1 MNAKSYCPYPPQG
14 ELGAVAANVEVVTRA
29 GGGTGLTDVA
39 DDDESPS
46 AFSVEVGQ
54 RLRAVRRARELS
66 LDDVERTSGG
76 RWSASAVGAYERGF
90 RNLSLPRLRELADFY
105 DVPMGILLGEADGQG
120 RASARMVKVVLDL
133 EVLGK
138 IQEADPVVRYLK
150 TIIIERG
157 DFNGRVLS
165 VRRDDIRALCAI
177 LHSTEI
183 ELFDTLE
190 RWGALLSGGP
200 TEDD

>member
-1 MNAKSYCPYPPQG
+1 MSNTA
-14 ELGAVAANVEVVTRA
+14 E
-29 GGGTGLTDVA
+29 
-39 DDDESPS
+39 DDDSPS

-90 RNLSLPRLRELADFY
+90 RNLSLPRLRELAEFY
-105 DVPMGILLGEADGQG
+105 SVPMGVLLGEEDGQG
-120 RASARMVKVVLDL
+120 RAQGQVAKVVLDL
-133 EVLGK
+133 EALGH
-138 IQEADPVVRYLK
+138 IVDAEPVVRYLR

-157 DFNGRVLS
+157 DFNGRMLS
-165 VRRDDIRALCAI
+165 IRRDDIRALCAI
-177 LHSTEI
+177 LHATEI
-183 ELFDTLE
+183 ELFETLN

-200 TEDD
+200 SEDD

>member
-1 MNAKSYCPYPPQG
+1 MS
-14 ELGAVAANVEVVTRA
+14 NVS
-29 GGGTGLTDVA
+29 

-105 DVPMGILLGEADGQG
+105 GVPMGILLGEEDGQG
-120 RASARMVKVVLDL
+120 RAAARMVKVVLDL

-138 IQEADPVVRYLK
+138 IEEADPVVRYLK

-200 TEDD
+200 TEDE

>member
-1 MNAKSYCPYPPQG
+1 MRKG
-14 ELGAVAANVEVVTRA
+14 VTNVS
-29 GGGTGLTDVA
+29 

-105 DVPMGILLGEADGQG
+105 GVPMGILLGEEDGQG
-120 RASARMVKVVLDL
+120 RAAARMVKVVLDL

-138 IQEADPVVRYLK
+138 IEEADPVVRYLK

-200 TEDD
+200 TEDE

>member
-1 MNAKSYCPYPPQG
+1 MSH
-14 ELGAVAANVEVVTRA
+14 VS
-29 GGGTGLTDVA
+29 

-105 DVPMGILLGEADGQG
+105 GVPMGILLGEEDGQG
-120 RASARMVKVVLDL
+120 RAAARMVKVVLDL

-200 TEDD
+200 TEDE

>member
-1 MNAKSYCPYPPQG
+1 MKNFG
-14 ELGAVAANVEVVTRA
+14 
-29 GGGTGLTDVA
+29 

-54 RLRAVRRARELS
+54 RLRAVRHARELS

-90 RNLSLPRLRELADFY
+90 RNLSLPRLRELAEFY
-105 DVPMGILLGEADGQG
+105 GVPMGVLLGEGDGQG
-120 RASARMVKVVLDL
+120 RSGAHIAKVVLDL
-133 EVLGK
+133 EALGR
-138 IQEADPVVRYLK
+138 IEEADPVVRYLK

-157 DFNGRVLS
+157 DFNGRMLS

-177 LHSTEI
+177 LHSSEI

-190 RWGALLSGGP
+190 RWQALLSGGP
-200 TEDD
+200 GEGDG

>member
-1 MNAKSYCPYPPQG
+1 MSNIA
-14 ELGAVAANVEVVTRA
+14 E
-29 GGGTGLTDVA
+29 
-39 DDDESPS
+39 DDESPS

-90 RNLSLPRLRELADFY
+90 RNLSLPRLRELAEFY
-105 DVPMGILLGEADGQG
+105 GVPMGILLGEADGQG
-120 RASARMVKVVLDL
+120 RSGARVVKVVLDL
-133 EVLGK
+133 EALGRNTDA
-138 IQEADPVVRYLK
+138 EPVVRYLK

-177 LHSTEI
+177 LHSTEV

-200 TEDD
+200 SEEVDG

>member
-1 MNAKSYCPYPPQG
+1 VTDDVTSVGG
-14 ELGAVAANVEVVTRA
+14 E
-29 GGGTGLTDVA
+29 
-39 DDDESPS
+39 DDDSPS
-46 AFSVEVGQ
+46 PFSVEVGQ

-90 RNLSLPRLRELADFY
+90 RNLSLPRLRELAEFY
-105 DVPMGILLGEADGQG
+105 GVPMGILLGEADGQG
-120 RASARMVKVVLDL
+120 RASTRVVKVVLDL
-133 EVLGK
+133 EALGR
-138 IQEADPVVRYLK
+138 IQEADPVVRYLR

-165 VRRDDIRALCAI
+165 VRRDDIRALCAV
-177 LHSTEI
+177 LHSTEV

-200 TEDD
+200 TEDE

>member
-1 MNAKSYCPYPPQG
+1 M
-14 ELGAVAANVEVVTRA
+14 AN
-29 GGGTGLTDVA
+29 VA
-39 DDDESPS
+39 DDDVSPS
-46 AFSVEVGQ
+46 AFSVEVGR

-105 DVPMGILLGEADGQG
+105 TVPMGVLLGEADGQG
-120 RASARMVKVVLDL
+120 RAGARMVKVVLDL

-138 IQEADPVVRYLK
+138 IEEADPVVRYLK

-200 TEDD
+200 TEDE

>member
-1 MNAKSYCPYPPQG
+1 M
-14 ELGAVAANVEVVTRA
+14 VT
-29 GGGTGLTDVA
+29 VPE
-39 DDDESPS
+39 DDESPS

-90 RNLSLPRLRELADFY
+90 RNLSLPRLRELAEFY
-105 DVPMGILLGEADGQG
+105 GVPMGVLLGEADGQG
-120 RASARMVKVVLDL
+120 RAAARMVKVVLDL
-133 EVLGK
+133 EALGR
-138 IQEADPVVRYLK
+138 IQEADPVVRYLR

-165 VRRDDIRALCAI
+165 VRRDDLRALCAV

-200 TEDD
+200 TEDE

>member
-1 MNAKSYCPYPPQG
+1 M
-14 ELGAVAANVEVVTRA
+14 VT
-29 GGGTGLTDVA
+29 TG
-39 DDDESPS
+39 DDDDSPS

-90 RNLSLPRLRELADFY
+90 RNLSLPRLRELAEFY
-105 DVPMGILLGEADGQG
+105 GVPMGILLGEGDGQG
-120 RASARMVKVVLDL
+120 RAGARVAKVVLDL
-133 EVLGK
+133 EALGR
-138 IQEADPVVRYLK
+138 IESAEPVVRYLK

-157 DFNGRVLS
+157 DFNGRMLS

-183 ELFDTLE
+183 ELFETLVG
-190 RWGALLSGGP
+190 WNALLSGGP
-200 TEDD
+200 GEGDG

>member
-1 MNAKSYCPYPPQG
+1 
-14 ELGAVAANVEVVTRA
+14 VANVAE
-29 GGGTGLTDVA
+29 
-39 DDDESPS
+39 DDESPS

-54 RLRAVRRARELS
+54 RLRAVRRAREMS
-66 LDDVERTSGG
+66 LDDVERSSGG

-90 RNLSLPRLRELADFY
+90 RNLSLPRLRELAEFY
-105 DVPMGILLGEADGQG
+105 GVPMGVLLGEADGQG
-120 RASARMVKVVLDL
+120 RAGGRMAKVVLDL
-133 EVLGK
+133 EALGR
-138 IQEADPVVRYLK
+138 IQEADPVVRYLR

-177 LHSTEI
+177 LHSTEV

-200 TEDD
+200 TEDE

>member
-1 MNAKSYCPYPPQG
+1 M
-14 ELGAVAANVEVVTRA
+14 ANVAE
-29 GGGTGLTDVA
+29 
-39 DDDESPS
+39 DDASPS
-46 AFSVEVGQ
+46 AFSVEVGR

-105 DVPMGILLGEADGQG
+105 TVPMGVLLGEADGQG
-120 RASARMVKVVLDL
+120 RAGARMVKVVLDL
-133 EVLGK
+133 EVLGR
-138 IQEADPVVRYLK
+138 IPEADPVVRYLR

-177 LHSTEI
+177 LHSTEV

-190 RWGALLSGGP
+190 RWGSLLSGGP
-200 TEDD
+200 AEDE

>member
-1 MNAKSYCPYPPQG
+1 M
-14 ELGAVAANVEVVTRA
+14 VT
-29 GGGTGLTDVA
+29 TQEE
-39 DDDESPS
+39 DDSPS

-105 DVPMGILLGEADGQG
+105 GVPMGILLGEGEGGG
-120 RASARMVKVVLDL
+120 RTGPRVAKVVLDL
-133 EVLGK
+133 EVLGRVDDA
-138 IQEADPVVRYLK
+138 EPVVRYLR

-177 LHSTEI
+177 LHSSEN
-183 ELFDTLE
+183 ELFGTLDA
-190 RWGALLSGGP
+190 WGALLAGGP
-200 TEDD
+200 EDEESEG

>member
-1 MNAKSYCPYPPQG
+1 MA
-14 ELGAVAANVEVVTRA
+14 
-29 GGGTGLTDVA
+29 DVA
-39 DDDESPS
+39 EDDESPS

-90 RNLSLPRLRELADFY
+90 RNLSLPRLRELAEFY
-105 DVPMGILLGEADGQG
+105 GVPMGVLLGEADGQG
-120 RASARMVKVVLDL
+120 RAGARMAKVVLDL
-133 EVLGK
+133 EALGR
-138 IQEADPVVRYLK
+138 IEEADPVVRYLR

-177 LHSTEI
+177 LHSTEV
-183 ELFDTLE
+183 ELFETLE

-200 TEDD
+200 TEDE

>member
-1 MNAKSYCPYPPQG
+1 MAM
-14 ELGAVAANVEVVTRA
+14 ANVA
-29 GGGTGLTDVA
+29 
-39 DDDESPS
+39 DDESPS

-54 RLRAVRRARELS
+54 RLRSVRRARELS

-90 RNLSLPRLRELADFY
+90 RNLSLPRLRELAEFY
-105 DVPMGILLGEADGQG
+105 GVPMGVLLGEADGQG
-120 RASARMVKVVLDL
+120 RAGARMVKVVLDL
-133 EVLGK
+133 EVLGR
-138 IQEADPVVRYLK
+138 IQEADPVVRYIR

-177 LHSTEI
+177 LHSTEV

-200 TEDD
+200 AEDE

>member
-1 MNAKSYCPYPPQG
+1 MSH
-14 ELGAVAANVEVVTRA
+14 VS
-29 GGGTGLTDVA
+29 

-105 DVPMGILLGEADGQG
+105 GVPMGILLGEEDGQG
-120 RASARMVKVVLDL
+120 RAAARMVKVVLDL
-133 EVLGK
+133 EVLGRS
-138 IQEADPVVRYLK
+138 QEADPVVRYLR

-177 LHSTEI
+177 LHSTEV

-200 TEDD
+200 TEGE

>member
-1 MNAKSYCPYPPQG
+1 M
-14 ELGAVAANVEVVTRA
+14 ANVAE
-29 GGGTGLTDVA
+29 
-39 DDDESPS
+39 DDDSPS

-90 RNLSLPRLRELADFY
+90 RNLSLPRLRELAEFY
-105 DVPMGILLGEADGQG
+105 GVPMGVLLGEADGQG
-120 RASARMVKVVLDL
+120 RAGGRMVKVVLDL
-133 EVLGK
+133 EVLGRV
-138 IQEADPVVRYLK
+138 QDADPVVRYLR

-190 RWGALLSGGP
+190 LWGALLSGGP
-200 TEDD
+200 TEDDSL

>member
-1 MNAKSYCPYPPQG
+1 MVGG
-14 ELGAVAANVEVVTRA
+14 ETAVTNST
-29 GGGTGLTDVA
+29 
-39 DDDESPS
+39 DDEDSPS

-105 DVPMGILLGEADGQG
+105 SVPMGVLLGEEDGQG
-120 RASARMVKVVLDL
+120 RGPGLAVKVVLDL
-133 EVLGK
+133 EALGH
-138 IQEADPVVRYLK
+138 IAEAEPVVRYLR

-157 DFNGRVLS
+157 DFNGRMLS
-165 VRRDDIRALCAI
+165 IRRDDIRALCAI
-177 LHSTEI
+177 LHSSEH
-183 ELFDTLE
+183 EMFETLQ

-200 TEDD
+200 SEDDAS

>member
-1 MNAKSYCPYPPQG
+1 MAMA
-14 ELGAVAANVEVVTRA
+14 EVAAE
-29 GGGTGLTDVA
+29 
-39 DDDESPS
+39 DESPS

-90 RNLSLPRLRELADFY
+90 RNLSLPRLRELAEFY
-105 DVPMGILLGEADGQG
+105 TVPMGVLLGEADGQG
-120 RASARMVKVVLDL
+120 RAGGRTAKVVLDL
-133 EVLGK
+133 EALGR
-138 IQEADPVVRYLK
+138 IHEADPVVRYLR

-190 RWGALLSGGP
+190 RWGTLLSGGP